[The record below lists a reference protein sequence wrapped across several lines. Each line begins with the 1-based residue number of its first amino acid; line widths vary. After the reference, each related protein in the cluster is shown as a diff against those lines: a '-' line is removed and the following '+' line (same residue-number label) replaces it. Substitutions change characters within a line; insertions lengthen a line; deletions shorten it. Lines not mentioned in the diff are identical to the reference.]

1 MKYPDTNGKLIASL
15 FLWGSVMLIPGK
27 AAGQVSTTRISLS
40 VDHAS
45 LPKMIKEVNAKI
57 KPAYSLVYG
66 YSDTSSKT
74 LTKRYDNVPLDQVL
88 EDISVLWGISW
99 QRNGN
104 SIILTVN
111 EKPENAP
118 PADSNRNKPLQRET
132 ASAKTNQQK
141 EEQKEKQK
149 EARIY
154 FLNEVVATGY
164 GKTTRRDNTGNV
176 AVINGSSIWQ
186 QPVND
191 MVAGMSGRVPGMLV
205 SQSSGVPGTPV
216 EVIVGGKNSLMS
228 GMDPLY
234 IMDGVPIQPV
244 MYGGLKSLIWTDN
257 ASATGIISSYDVERM
272 DVSKDA
278 DATSIYGSRGANGV
292 VLITTMKS
300 KAGPPAITVNVN
312 RGWEAVGHKVKLL
325 NTGEYLN
332 MRREAFANDHADSN
346 EVNAKDLYKWDPA
359 VDRKWQKM
367 LIGRAA
373 AVYAGH
379 VSVTAGT
386 EQFNFLLGASY
397 QRNQLVYMG
406 DFSNLKGGLHYSLGA
421 TSTNKRFKATF
432 TGSVYLEKARMPG
445 TDQTSFILTPPNAP
459 LYDSTGRE
467 LETSYNNPLQSLR
480 SNIFEAAMKNTF
492 GALNVSYI
500 LKNWKFSINGGYY
513 LLDGTS
519 VSTNPI
525 SGLPPAQRADGE
537 GTSQFATYVARSLI
551 VEPQVDW
558 QRNALKGRVEALAG
572 FTIQGR
578 TETRQVIYASGYKN
592 DDNLKLV
599 DSAGSVIDTFS
610 IGNYRYSSWFARV
623 SYKYENK
630 YKLQI
635 SIREDQSSRFGYDNR
650 NALFIA
656 GGTSWIFTEEPWL
669 KFLKKAISF
678 GKIRISCGTTG
689 NDQIGDYM
697 YMTRYK
703 PMNGKYQEVQG
714 WQPVSVT
721 NNRLAWEK
729 TTKGEIGLEIADVT
743 GKVYLSADYYINYS
757 TNLLM
762 NVDIPELT
770 GSNSML
776 TNTKAKIRN
785 SGLELFVNA
794 QWIQKKQFR
803 WSSMFNLTLPE
814 NKIVSYPVAGSGRV
828 GQSVTQV
835 DVFKSRGVNSDNG
848 SYVFDNGD
856 GAAVPASEGIKP
868 LVSENLAPKW
878 FGGFENTI
886 SFRRFEG
893 TVMATF
899 VKQKIMTEEVTPGY
913 MPGSLM
919 NQPVGVKGRWQ
930 KAGDISR
937 FQRYTQKGVLRDGYN
952 ALQNSDFVYGDGFY
966 VKVKT
971 VSITYNADPELFHLK
986 NIKEASVFLQG
997 QNLFTITPFTGFDPE
1012 SKIRRALP
1020 PLRSIRIGMRFVF

>member
-1 MKYPDTNGKLIASL
+1 MKYPDTNGNLIACL
-15 FLWGSVMLIPGK
+15 FLYGSVMLITGK
-27 AAGQVSTTRISLS
+27 AAGQVSKTRISLS
-40 VDHAS
+40 VKQAS
-45 LPKMIKEVNAKI
+45 LPKMIKKVNAKI

-66 YSDTSSKT
+66 YGDTSSKT
-74 LTKRYDNVPLDQVL
+74 LTKDYDNVPLDQVL
-88 EDISVLWGISW
+88 KDISVLWGISW
-99 QRNGN
+99 QEKGS

-118 PADSNRNKPLQRET
+118 SADSKKNKPLQRET
-132 ASAKTNQQK
+132 ASTKTNQQK
-141 EEQKEKQK
+141 D
-149 EARIY
+149 RGLY
-154 FLNEVVATGY
+154 DLNEAVVTGY
-164 GKTTRRDNTGNV
+164 GKTTRRNNTGNV

-191 MVAGMSGRVPGMLV
+191 VVAGMSGGVPGMLV

-228 GMDPLY
+228 GMDPHY

-244 MYGGLKSLIWTDN
+244 MFGGLKSLIWTDN
-257 ASATGIISSYDVERM
+257 ASATGIISPYDVERM

-278 DATSIYGSRGANGV
+278 DATGIYGSRGANGV

-300 KAGPPAITVNVN
+300 KVGIPVTTVNVS

-332 MRREAFANDHADSN
+332 MRREAFANDQAVSN
-346 EVNAKDLYKWDPA
+346 EVNAKDLHKWDST
-359 VDRKWQKM
+359 VDQKWQKM

-379 VSVTAGT
+379 VSVTGGT
-386 EQFNFLLGASY
+386 EEFNFLLGASY
-397 QRNQLVYMG
+397 QRNQLVYIG
-406 DFSNLKGGLHYSLGA
+406 DFNNVKGGLHYSFGA
-421 TSTNKRFKATF
+421 TSTNKRFKATV
-432 TGSVYLEKARMPG
+432 TGSVYSEEARMPG
-445 TDQTSFILTPPNAP
+445 TDLTSYILTPPNAP
-459 LYDSTGRE
+459 LFDSTGRE
-467 LETSYNNPLQSLR
+467 LATSYNNPLQSLR
-480 SNIFEAAMKNTF
+480 SNKFEATVNNTF
-492 GALNVSYI
+492 AAANVSY
-500 LKNWKFSINGGYY
+500 LTGDFKFSINGGYY

-525 SGLPPAQRADGE
+525 SGLPPAQRAGGE
-537 GTSQFATYVARSLI
+537 GTSQFAKYVARSLI

-558 QRNALKGRVEALAG
+558 ERNALGGRLEALAG

-592 DDNLKLV
+592 DDNLKRV

-630 YKLQI
+630 FKLQI
-635 SIREDQSSRFGYDNR
+635 NIREDQSSRFGYNNR
-650 NALFIA
+650 NEVFIA
-656 GGTSWIFTEEPWL
+656 GGASWIFSEEPWL
-669 KFLKKAISF
+669 KFLNKVISF
-678 GKIRISCGTTG
+678 GKLRISCGTTG

-721 NNRLAWEK
+721 NNHLGWEK

-743 GKVYLSADYYINYS
+743 GQVFLSADYYNNYS
-757 TNLLM
+757 TKLLM

-776 TNTKAKIRN
+776 TNTNAKIRN
-785 SGLELFVNA
+785 RGLELFVNA
-794 QWIQKKQFR
+794 QWIKKKQFR

-835 DVFKSRGVNSDNG
+835 DVYKSKGVNSNDG
-848 SYVFDNGD
+848 SYVFDNGN
-856 GAAVPASEGIKP
+856 GLAVPASVGIKP

-886 SFRRFEG
+886 SLGRFEG
-893 TVMATF
+893 AVMATF

-913 MPGSLM
+913 MPGSMM
-919 NQPVGVKGRWQ
+919 NQPAAAKDRWQ
-930 KAGDISR
+930 KAGDARR

-971 VSITYNADPELFHLK
+971 VSITYNADPGLFQLK
-986 NIKEASVFLQG
+986 NIKEASLFLQG